1 MSIDRFHI
9 GYKDVYGYYEIERE
23 LGWNPSINKGCEY
36 LFPLKMMKNGV
47 AGAEITDSERELVI
61 SRVVDAIKFMDDFDV
76 EVAS

>member
-9 GYKDVYGYYEIERE
+9 GYKDVSGYYEIERE

-36 LFPLKMMKNGV
+36 LYPRKMIKNGV
-47 AGAEITDSERELVI
+47 EGTEIADSERELVI

-76 EVAS
+76 EIVS